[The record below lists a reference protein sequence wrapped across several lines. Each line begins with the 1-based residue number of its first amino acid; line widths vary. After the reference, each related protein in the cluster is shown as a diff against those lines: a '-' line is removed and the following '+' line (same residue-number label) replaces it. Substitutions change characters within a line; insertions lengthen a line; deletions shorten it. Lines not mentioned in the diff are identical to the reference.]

1 MSRNNLHR
9 SSSLRVAFEKL
20 RKTQLRDGS
29 LYTNLRTLVPVAV
42 LAIVWMWVNHYRG
55 PQDFQPLIGR
65 SVTIRHLLLA
75 VGIVSLWNLVL
86 SLTLYEQRS
95 IKEDVLDEL
104 RRLVTAACI
113 CGALPLLANLPRGM
127 FGRGLLLQEMTT
139 LGLLV
144 SSVSLLGG
152 FLLAARISSNLR
164 PRIALIVGSGRRA
177 YLLRERLQHHYAPFQ
192 IFGCIDDEYYG
203 VDQEADGYIGPVSG
217 LESLLKTHPIEVVLI
232 GLPIKSMYE
241 DIQRVIKI
249 CEAVGVES
257 HYMQDFFDTSHAR
270 VELHSQQPKHFAVLS
285 TVRPDPKQHIK
296 RIFDFIF
303 ALLILVLVSPIMI
316 AAALLVRLTSP
327 GPIFFVQQRYGRHR
341 KRFPMFK
348 FRSMVYDAE
357 SRQASLEQRNEAQG
371 PVFKLKFDPRVTAV
385 GAFLRRTSID
395 ELPQLFNVL
404 RGEMSLVGPRPL
416 PLRDVSRFEEAW
428 LLRRFSVRP
437 GLTCLWQINGRS
449 NTSFSSWI
457 AQDLA
462 YIDRWSLGLDFK
474 ILLMTIPA
482 VLRGSGA
489 V

>member
-1 MSRNNLHR
+1 MTSPHC
-9 SSSLRVAFEKL
+9 SPSLRVAFEKL

-42 LAIVWMWVNHYRG
+42 LVIVWMWVNHFRG
-55 PQDFQPLIGR
+55 SEDFQPLIGR
-65 SVTIRHLLLA
+65 SVTVRHLLLA
-75 VGIVSLWNLVL
+75 LGIVSLWNIVL

-95 IKEDVLDEL
+95 LKEDVSDEIT
-104 RRLVTAACI
+104 RLVTVSCI
-113 CGALPLLANLPRGM
+113 SGALPLLANLPRGM

-144 SSVSLLGG
+144 VSMSLLAG
-152 FLLAARISSNLR
+152 FLLVARVSANLR
-164 PRIALIVGSGRRA
+164 PKVALIVGTGRRA
-177 YLLRERLQHHYAPFQ
+177 VVLRERLLHHYAPSK
-192 IFGCIDDEYYG
+192 IFGCIDDVYHG
-203 VDQEADGYIGPVSG
+203 KDRQGDGYLGPLSELDG
-217 LESLLKTHPIEVVLI
+217 LLKTHPIEVVLI

-241 DIQRVIKI
+241 DIQRVINI

-285 TVRPDPKQHIK
+285 TIRRDPKQHLK
-296 RIFDFIF
+296 RIFDFVLAFMI
-303 ALLILVLVSPIMI
+303 LLMVSPIMI
-316 AAALLVRLTSP
+316 GAALLVGLTSP

-348 FRSMVYDAE
+348 FRSMVNDAE
-357 SRQASLEQRNEAQG
+357 ARQAGLEQRNEAEG
-371 PVFKLKFDPRVTAV
+371 PVFKLRSDPRITPV

-416 PLRDVSRFEEAW
+416 PLRDVSRFEESW

-437 GLTCLWQINGRS
+437 GLTCLWQVTGRS
-449 NTSFSSWI
+449 DTSFAFWI

-462 YIDRWSLGLDFK
+462 YIDRWSLGLDLK
-474 ILLMTIPA
+474 ILLLTIPA